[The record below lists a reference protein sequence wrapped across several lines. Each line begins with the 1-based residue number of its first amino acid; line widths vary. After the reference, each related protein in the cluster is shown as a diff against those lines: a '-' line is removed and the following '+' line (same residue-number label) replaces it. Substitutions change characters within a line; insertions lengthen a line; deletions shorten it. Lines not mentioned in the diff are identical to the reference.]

1 MPINLDFGFVVFL
14 CLLTVGAIVIGVFL
28 GKRFTKTAEPTKTVL
43 ETVQEFPAANIQPP
57 VAPSPPP
64 PPKPA
69 ESLADKSKRVVDNQ
83 KKMVQKDFE
92 DSFMHYIS
100 RGSYSFTSVCKS
112 FNTLPK
118 EITVKILRKV
128 IDEFE
133 KANPTLKVEANFK
146 YSSGYSSNIVV
157 VTIIAKG

>member
-28 GKRFTKTAEPTKTVL
+28 GKRFTKTSEPTKTVL
-43 ETVQEFPAANIQPP
+43 ETVQEFPAAAIQPP
-57 VAPSPPP
+57 VSP
-64 PPKPA
+64 PPKPV